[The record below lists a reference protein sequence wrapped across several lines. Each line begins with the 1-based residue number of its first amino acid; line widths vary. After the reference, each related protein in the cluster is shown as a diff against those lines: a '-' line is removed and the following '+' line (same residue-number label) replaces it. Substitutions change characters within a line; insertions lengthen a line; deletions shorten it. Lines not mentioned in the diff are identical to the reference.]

1 MKNPILLLNKYGILT
16 LTENGKILFLFIT
29 EVIGLIFLSLIIRN
43 WEFFNQDSYGMAVLI
58 LSVITISFLFISI
71 FFKPYFKIYY
81 SEYLKQTGIL
91 IFIILVY
98 LILYNYHRQEINT
111 EFFYLNP
118 ITMLY
123 IFVLFYFFTFYL
135 IQNMI

>member
-29 EVIGLIFLSLIIRN
+29 EVIGLIFLSLVIRN

-118 ITMLY
+118 VTMLY

-135 IQNMI
+135 IQNTV